1 MDPESD
7 NEVIYDDDESSE
19 DSFESRSK
27 RRKVPFAK
35 RQNQVNTVS
44 RGSRRKVKRIDYS
57 EPTEDE
63 FFGEIYYSFFNIY
76 FSDLLFI
83 FSFLVPKLEPKRP
96 TRSKRKI
103 KKKPVIEEIDSDEEI
118 EEEPLELSDNEELS
132 EEEDEDD
139 EDIDESSVSEDAV
152 VEKIIA
158 HREEDG
164 NTEYFVKWKGKSY
177 LHASWVPTSEFEK
190 DRFGKSKVLRYHKK
204 NEQYYNEDDDMFNPA
219 YVEVSK
225 NYKNILL
232 YLFLFYYLY

>member
-1 MDPESD
+1 MRKLRQIVFSDEESPVEEASPEEFEASDDENVIDNEEIEDSDVEMDPESD
-7 NEVIYDDDESSE
+7 NEVIYDDESS
-19 DSFESRSK
+19 ESRSK

-35 RQNQVNTVS
+35 RQNQVDTVS

-63 FFGEIYYSFFNIY
+63 FF
-76 FSDLLFI
+76 
-83 FSFLVPKLEPKRP
+83 VPKLEPKRP

-152 VEKIIA
+152 VE
-158 HREEDG
+158 
-164 NTEYFVKWKGKSY
+164 
-177 LHASWVPTSEFEK
+177 
-190 DRFGKSKVLRYHKK
+190 
-204 NEQYYNEDDDMFNPA
+204 
-219 YVEVSK
+219 
-225 NYKNILL
+225 
-232 YLFLFYYLY
+232 